1 VQPYPVECP
10 QFGGI
15 CGGIACEAKM
25 RCPQMPLTD
34 TQIRNLKP
42 RDKAYKVTDFQGL
55 YVTVAPSGSRLWHM
69 KYRIDGREKRLS
81 FGAYPAV
88 SLAQARKLR
97 DEARSRLAAGE
108 DPGEVKKED
117 KRQKQII
124 RETTF
129 KKLAEAYKEKA
140 EKEGRAEA
148 TKVKTEWLLGM
159 AIAAFGDKPIA
170 EVTSPMVLA
179 CLRKVESKG
188 NHETAKRLRAKIG
201 AVFRYAIASGVAEN
215 DPTFALRDALIRP
228 KVKSRSAITDSEN
241 LGGLLRAIDE
251 FQGQATT
258 RIALQFLALVAQRPG
273 EVRQAT
279 WAEFDLEKAI
289 WIIPADRMKMRM
301 PHSVPLSAQAIALLK
316 ELMPITGHGSFLFPS
331 LRSAQR
337 PMSENTLNGALRRLG
352 YDGDEMTAHGFRAT
366 FSTLANESG
375 LWNLDAIERA
385 LAHVDGNKIR
395 RIYARG
401 EYWEERVRLAN
412 WWAGYLDEVKAGS
425 SN

>member
-1 VQPYPVECP
+1 
-10 QFGGI
+10 
-15 CGGIACEAKM
+15 
-25 RCPQMPLTD
+25 
-34 TQIRNLKP
+34 
-42 RDKAYKVTDFQGL
+42 
-55 YVTVAPSGSRLWHM
+55 
-69 KYRIDGREKRLS
+69 
-81 FGAYPAV
+81 
-88 SLAQARKLR
+88 
-97 DEARSRLAAGE
+97 
-108 DPGEVKKED
+108 
-117 KRQKQII
+117 
-124 RETTF
+124 
-129 KKLAEAYKEKA
+129 
-140 EKEGRAEA
+140 
-148 TKVKTEWLLGM
+148 M

>member
-1 VQPYPVECP
+1 
-10 QFGGI
+10 
-15 CGGIACEAKM
+15 
-25 RCPQMPLTD
+25 MPLTD

-117 KRQKQII
+117 KRHKQII

-228 KVKSRSAITDSEN
+228 KVKSRSAITDPEI
-241 LGGLLRAIDE
+241 LGGLLRAIDG

-258 RIALQFLALVAQRPG
+258 RIALQFLAFVAQRPG

-375 LWNLDAIERA
+375 LWNPDAIERA

-412 WWAGYLDEVKAGS
+412 WWAGYLDEVKAGEMS
-425 SN
+425 PK

>member
-1 VQPYPVECP
+1 
-10 QFGGI
+10 
-15 CGGIACEAKM
+15 
-25 RCPQMPLTD
+25 
-34 TQIRNLKP
+34 
-42 RDKAYKVTDFQGL
+42 
-55 YVTVAPSGSRLWHM
+55 
-69 KYRIDGREKRLS
+69 
-81 FGAYPAV
+81 
-88 SLAQARKLR
+88 
-97 DEARSRLAAGE
+97 
-108 DPGEVKKED
+108 
-117 KRQKQII
+117 
-124 RETTF
+124 
-129 KKLAEAYKEKA
+129 
-140 EKEGRAEA
+140 
-148 TKVKTEWLLGM
+148 
-159 AIAAFGDKPIA
+159 
-170 EVTSPMVLA
+170 
-179 CLRKVESKG
+179 
-188 NHETAKRLRAKIG
+188 LRAKIG

-228 KVKSRSAITDSEN
+228 KVKSRSAITDPEI
-241 LGGLLRAIDE
+241 LGGLLRAIDG

-258 RIALQFLALVAQRPG
+258 RIALQFLAFVAQRPG

-375 LWNLDAIERA
+375 LWNPDAIERA

-401 EYWEERVRLAN
+401 EYWEERVRLSN